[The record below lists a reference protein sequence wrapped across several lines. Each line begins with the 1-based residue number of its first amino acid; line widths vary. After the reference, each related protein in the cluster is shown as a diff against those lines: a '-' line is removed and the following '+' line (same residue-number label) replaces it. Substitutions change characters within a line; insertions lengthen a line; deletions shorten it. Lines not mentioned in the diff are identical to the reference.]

1 MNSPYLN
8 KDVQEW
14 LSITE
19 ALIAEHP
26 LSKEILIE
34 TVLNAWKDILKTRI
48 GTYMIGIDI
57 FPKPQIMGF
66 FLHELVAFSLQKRF
80 PLNWRCE
87 RTAKDKDIVCLLN
100 DIYSIEIK
108 TSSSVKNIY
117 GNRSYSKGTRNNK
130 KLKSGY
136 YLAINFE
143 KFTQKNTNP
152 QITKIR
158 FGWLDYEDWQG
169 QRAES
174 GQQSRLS
181 KEVEKYKLIT
191 IYAKDKDN

>member
-80 PLNWRCE
+80 PLN
-87 RTAKDKDIVCLLN
+87 
-100 DIYSIEIK
+100 
-108 TSSSVKNIY
+108 
-117 GNRSYSKGTRNNK
+117 
-130 KLKSGY
+130 
-136 YLAINFE
+136 
-143 KFTQKNTNP
+143 
-152 QITKIR
+152 
-158 FGWLDYEDWQG
+158 
-169 QRAES
+169 
-174 GQQSRLS
+174 
-181 KEVEKYKLIT
+181 
-191 IYAKDKDN
+191 